1 MTVVW
6 SPTDSFLPT
15 FSSAYGWSQSREY
28 PLANVFP
35 FTEHKDKTSEDGNME
50 NNERLMNMKKIS
62 GHTKHLV
69 QLLQGKEPDFNAD
82 KTLKKTQK
90 WTHRWALAIISAGQI

>member
-6 SPTDSFLPT
+6 VSKLLSRWDDFQSPTDSFLPT

-35 FTEHKDKTSEDGNME
+35 FTEHKDKNSEE
-50 NNERLMNMKKIS
+50 WRCIY
-62 GHTKHLV
+62 
-69 QLLQGKEPDFNAD
+69 
-82 KTLKKTQK
+82 
-90 WTHRWALAIISAGQI
+90 